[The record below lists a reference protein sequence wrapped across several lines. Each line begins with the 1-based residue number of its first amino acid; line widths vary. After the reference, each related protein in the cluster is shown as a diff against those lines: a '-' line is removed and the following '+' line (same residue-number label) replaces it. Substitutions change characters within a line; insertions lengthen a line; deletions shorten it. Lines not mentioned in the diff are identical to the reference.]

1 MLLLKCVCVCAYA
14 EVEVFVLQLKW
25 SEPQEEKLV
34 EFMCG
39 EKGFSEDR
47 IRNGI
52 KKLTKARNTTTQGRL
67 DSFFKVLPS
76 PTTNANKRKSEE
88 KPGAAK
94 KARGGKGKFG
104 KGR

>member
-1 MLLLKCVCVCAYA
+1 M
-14 EVEVFVLQLKW
+14 FMLQLKW

-39 EKGFSEDR
+39 EKSFSEDR

-76 PTTNANKRKSEE
+76 PTTNANKRKVHLSVCIYLVVLYRVRAGLIVSCLHISIYLTY
-88 KPGAAK
+88 P
-94 KARGGKGKFG
+94 
-104 KGR
+104 